1 MGLLGLFVLTA
12 SPADKTGIADV
23 VAITAVLFV
32 FVLLDPLRPVLLVVL
47 LGVLLV
53 VFLVGLRFA
62 PVPFVP
68 RRFTGRDRRVVVA
81 GVVVI
86 GRAVV
91 RLDERRNR
99 RTL

>member
-1 MGLLGLFVLTA
+1 MGLLGLFAPAA
-12 SPADKTGIADV
+12 SPADKIGIADV
-23 VAITAVLFV
+23 VAVTAVLFV
-32 FVLLDPLRPVLLVVL
+32 FVLLDPLSPVLLV
-47 LGVLLV
+47 VLLV

-68 RRFTGRDRRVVVA
+68 RRFTGRDRRVVVT

-91 RLDERRNR
+91 RLGERCNR

>member
-47 LGVLLV
+47 LV

-91 RLDERRNR
+91 RLDERCNR

>member
-1 MGLLGLFVLTA
+1 MGLFVLTA

-32 FVLLDPLRPVLLVVL
+32 FVLLDPLRPVLLV
-47 LGVLLV
+47 VLLV

>member
-32 FVLLDPLRPVLLVVL
+32 FVLLDPLRPVLLV
-47 LGVLLV
+47 VLLV